1 MDALK
6 EIERKFY
13 NIVLLDNKLPDIDGI
28 NLIKPIKEKNFDIEI
43 LMMTGFASIESSI
56 HALNEGA
63 SGYITKPL
71 NMEEIFSVVG
81 KLLEKQ
87 QLLFEKR
94 AVERKLKESE
104 KKYRLIIENAQEGIL
119 TIDDNGYTTFTNERM
134 AEILG
139 YKVEEMIGKHLFTF
153 INQEREILTN
163 NHLNQWKRGLTKTLD
178 LKFLRRDGK
187 QIYIMLEP
195 STIIDEDG
203 NYNGTLIF
211 AADITERK
219 KAEKNLKKSEF
230 KYRSL
235 FDNML
240 EGFALCKIIVDENN
254 KPVDFVYLE
263 VNDAFERLT
272 GLEKN
277 RTIGKRVSELIPN
290 IKDSEPNLF
299 EIYGKVALTGETT
312 KFEIFFEPLKIWLL
326 LSVYSIKKGYFVVV
340 FDNITERKK
349 AEHVIKKERERAE
362 QYLDLAGVIIIALNQ
377 KGIITLL
384 NKKGHK
390 ILGYEEG
397 ELIGKN
403 WFEEC
408 LPARTKHEILEIFT
422 NLINGDT
429 ESVEYFEIIVKTKK
443 GKEKLIAWYNTLL
456 YDDKGKIVGTLSSGE
471 DITKRKETDNLI
483 KEEIRKLKEL
493 DQIKNDLTRRVSHEL
508 NTPLISIYSAAS
520 LLLDVYRD
528 DLTSRT
534 LKIIE
539 MIKDGGERLKGLASS
554 LVDIYD
560 LESNKINL
568 DLKMFNITEILEF
581 CIKELQPLIIRRKHE
596 LEFDI
601 SQEVYLKVD
610 YIRIKKAI
618 LNLLE
623 NAIKYTPPKG
633 KIYIKLHEF
642 DKHVEIIIKD
652 IGVGFT
658 EQEKGK
664 IFKKFGKIERHG
676 KGMFVDTEGPGL
688 GLYISR
694 KIVRLHDG
702 DIFLKSEG
710 RNKGSIF
717 VMQIPKKNQH

>member
-1 MDALK
+1 MELFECINGRRLVFLDVVDRVNHLKPKKSILIVDDDKSSRITLNLIFEKKGFQVGLSETGMDALK

-43 LMMTGFASIESSI
+43 LMMTGFASIESTI

-71 NMEEIFSVVG
+71 NMEEVFTVVG

-87 QLLFEKR
+87 QLLFEKK
-94 AVERKLKESE
+94 AVE
-104 KKYRLIIENAQEGIL
+104 KK
-119 TIDDNGYTTFTNERM
+119 
-134 AEILG
+134 
-139 YKVEEMIGKHLFTF
+139 
-153 INQEREILTN
+153 
-163 NHLNQWKRGLTKTLD
+163 
-178 LKFLRRDGK
+178 
-187 QIYIMLEP
+187 
-195 STIIDEDG
+195 
-203 NYNGTLIF
+203 
-211 AADITERK
+211 
-219 KAEKNLKKSEF
+219 LKKSEF
-230 KYRSL
+230 RYRSL

-254 KPVDFVYLE
+254 NPVDFLYLE
-263 VNDAFERLT
+263 INEAFERLT

-277 RTIGKRVSELIPN
+277 KTIGTRVSELIPN

-326 LSVYSIKKGYFVVV
+326 ISVYSIKKGYFVTV

-349 AEHVIKKERERAE
+349 AEEVIKKERERAE
-362 QYLDLAGVIIIALNQ
+362 SYLDLAGVIIIALNQ

-384 NKKGHK
+384 NKKGHE
-390 ILGYEEG
+390 ILGYEVV

-403 WFEEC
+403 WFDEC
-408 LPARTKHEILEIFT
+408 LPARTKHEIFENFT
-422 NLINGDT
+422 NLISGDT
-429 ESVEYFEIIVKTKK
+429 ESVEYFEIIVKTKD

-456 YDDKGKIVGTLSSGE
+456 YDDKGKIIGTLSSGE
-471 DITKRKETDNLI
+471 DITKRKETENLI
-483 KEEIRKLKEL
+483 KEEIKKLKEL

-528 DLTSRT
+528 DLSTKT

-539 MIKDGGERLKGLASS
+539 MIKDGGERLKRLASS

-568 DLKMFNITEILEF
+568 DLKMLNITEILEF
-581 CIKELQPLIIRRKHE
+581 CIKELQPLIIKREHE
-596 LEFDI
+596 LEMDL

-610 YIRIKKAI
+610 DIRIKQAI

-694 KIVRLHDG
+694 EIVRLHDG
-702 DIFLKSEG
+702 EIFLKSEG

-717 VMQIPKKNQH
+717 IMQIPKKTELTVKLI